1 MIWLLLRATALA
13 LVAVFLSS
21 CSAMRFAY
29 DNSQALVRYEADEYF
44 DFDDAQAQ
52 EFRERLARYHD
63 WHRDAELP
71 VYVTLLETAR
81 EKVAA
86 GVTAPDITWGI
97 AALRGRYHAAGVKAI
112 EDGAPILV
120 TLRDKQI
127 KTMEKKFAEGNRK
140 FEKEFLAGEE
150 RKQHRARTKRM
161 FERFHDWIGDLS
173 DEQEARIERFVREHA
188 RYTVL
193 RFEDRKRWQRE
204 VAAIIRQN
212 RNPADLAARLA
223 AVVTHPE
230 TRRSAEYLSVAAR
243 WEADL
248 ADLLAD
254 IDRMLTQEQR
264 ARLLKRI
271 AGFADDFRVLAGET
285 DSARA
290 RSNR

>member
-1 MIWLLLRATALA
+1 MTRRLLSAFATAIVALLLT
-13 LVAVFLSS
+13 S

-44 DFDDAQAQ
+44 DFDDGQAL

-63 WHRDAELP
+63 WHRDTELP
-71 VYVTLLETAR
+71 IYVTLLETAR
-81 EKVAA
+81 AKVAA
-86 GVTAPDITWGI
+86 GVTAQDVTWAI
-97 AALRGRYHAAGVKAI
+97 ATLRGRYHAAGVKAI
-112 EDGAPILV
+112 DDGASILV
-120 TLRDKQI
+120 TLREKQI
-127 KTMEKKFAEGNRK
+127 RAMEKKFSEGNRK

-173 DEQEARIERFVREHA
+173 DEQEARVERFVRENS

-204 VAAIIRQN
+204 VAAIIRLH
-212 RNPADLAARLA
+212 RNPVELAARLA

-230 TRRSAEYLSVAAR
+230 TRRSAEYLSVSAR

-254 IDRMLTQEQR
+254 IDRMLTPEQR
-264 ARLLKRI
+264 ARLVKRI

-285 DSARA
+285 GPARA
-290 RSNR
+290 TGNR